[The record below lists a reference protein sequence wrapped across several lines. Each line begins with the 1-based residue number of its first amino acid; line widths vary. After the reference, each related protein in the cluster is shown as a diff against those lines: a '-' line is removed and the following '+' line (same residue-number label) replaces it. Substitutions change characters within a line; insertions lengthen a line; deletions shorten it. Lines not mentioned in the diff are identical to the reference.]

1 MTGEVPRVCGKD
13 LVAPKLS
20 ITLTGSPPRVREGRN
35 RRIPRPNSIRITP
48 ACAGRTVEVYQA
60 WTGERDHPRVCGK
73 DDVKHHVDCA
83 KLGSPPRVR
92 EGLAPMVS
100 ARPSAEDHPRVCG
113 KDRQSAIAPRALS
126 RITPACAGRTARHDV
141 WLYLVEDHPRVCG
154 KDRKISID
162 AGDVI
167 GSPPRVREGQVR
179 RLVAP

>member
-92 EGLAPMVS
+92 EGLHAV
-100 ARPSAEDHPRVCG
+100 
-113 KDRQSAIAPRALS
+113 DRTVQTA
-126 RITPACAGRTARHDV
+126 RITPACAGRTCAHGIGSAISRGSPPRV
-141 WLYLVEDHPRVCG
+141 REGPAIRNRSSCAVKDHPRVCG
-154 KDRKISID
+154 KDS
-162 AGDVI
+162 
-167 GSPPRVREGQVR
+167 
-179 RLVAP
+179 AP